1 MLETQAQ
8 IAETVNK
15 LFVSLFELEP
25 EQLLAD
31 TNLYQDLGLDSL
43 DAIDLIIAFEKQFK
57 INPPVEEVK
66 LIRTMQDV
74 YNMVLKYYLADS
86 REIQ

>member
-1 MLETQAQ
+1 MLETQSQ

>member
-57 INPPVEEVK
+57 INPSVEEVK

-74 YNMVLKYYLADS
+74 YNIVLKYYLADS